1 MQNSQT
7 MSAALP
13 DPRTQGSLADVIS
26 QARHCCS
33 RLNAATSSARS
44 GCLVL
49 VHTDR
54 VAAVARASPA
64 EKGGAATARRERRC
78 ATVAPQS
85 TPDQRRLRAPRERF
99 RRARNQRMCREI
111 TGFAVSLGGVR
122 ILVAVLLAFRLTGS
136 SQNDR
141 LRALLMSFVASDS
154 VTAPVEL
161 AVTITV
167 TPFEQPMPPLSKPT
181 L

>member
-1 MQNSQT
+1 
-7 MSAALP
+7 
-13 DPRTQGSLADVIS
+13 
-26 QARHCCS
+26 
-33 RLNAATSSARS
+33 
-44 GCLVL
+44 
-49 VHTDR
+49 
-54 VAAVARASPA
+54 
-64 EKGGAATARRERRC
+64 
-78 ATVAPQS
+78 
-85 TPDQRRLRAPRERF
+85 
-99 RRARNQRMCREI
+99 MCRES
-111 TGFAVSLGGVR
+111 TGCSVSLGGVR

>member
-1 MQNSQT
+1 
-7 MSAALP
+7 MSL
-13 DPRTQGSLADVIS
+13 
-26 QARHCCS
+26 
-33 RLNAATSSARS
+33 
-44 GCLVL
+44 
-49 VHTDR
+49 
-54 VAAVARASPA
+54 
-64 EKGGAATARRERRC
+64 
-78 ATVAPQS
+78 
-85 TPDQRRLRAPRERF
+85 LR
-99 RRARNQRMCREI
+99 
-111 TGFAVSLGGVR
+111 GWLR